1 MRKLLL
7 FFCTGVLF
15 VQEAVAEPGCTLK
28 PGNDIH
34 CASCVTLEQF
44 AFYGASALYPSRN
57 HLQRSIQV
65 VGNNGSSVFVTKR
78 VAWNQANLS
87 VRLGR
92 LGEFGVDL
100 PYPNLNEAQVTAYD
114 INHKLKGVLPNGGRF
129 EYGALNAKCKQIE
142 KDLEE
147 ARKKKE
153 NEARRAFYE
162 SIAGRGYRPS
172 SAEIAFLTGQASS
185 LHFRGE
191 RGDPPPC
198 HGINGN
204 SGTRCYRY

>member
-15 VQEAVAEPGCTLK
+15 FQEAVAEPGCTLK

-65 VGNNGSSVFVTKR
+65 IGNNGSSVFVTKR

-142 KDLEE
+142 KDREE
-147 ARKKKE
+147 AEKKKE
-153 NEARRAFYE
+153 KEDERALDDLTWAAEAAAMNPATT
-162 SIAGRGYRPS
+162 IAMNQRYGYGFGNRWYGSPGACWGTS
-172 SAEIAFLTGQASS
+172 TGVMCQ
-185 LHFRGE
+185 
-191 RGDPPPC
+191 P
-198 HGINGN
+198 
-204 SGTRCYRY
+204 Y